1 MLVVLAKISHTGFHH
16 QQALY
21 ATNNTKGTHHA
32 PTQNPPGV
40 AGAGRDRRSH
50 PTAQHHVAIRRP
62 YPPFFY
68 LAQPQY
74 LSVMLVL
81 LPSALWFGI
90 TACMVASSF
99 KRWL

>member
-1 MLVVLAKISHTGFHH
+1 M
-16 QQALY
+16 
-21 ATNNTKGTHHA
+21 
-32 PTQNPPGV
+32 

>member
-1 MLVVLAKISHTGFHH
+1 MPPHKIRQEWLA
-16 QQALY
+16 L
-21 ATNNTKGTHHA
+21 
-32 PTQNPPGV
+32 
-40 AGAGRDRRSH
+40 DE
-50 PTAQHHVAIRRP
+50 TAEVILSTASRCNRRP